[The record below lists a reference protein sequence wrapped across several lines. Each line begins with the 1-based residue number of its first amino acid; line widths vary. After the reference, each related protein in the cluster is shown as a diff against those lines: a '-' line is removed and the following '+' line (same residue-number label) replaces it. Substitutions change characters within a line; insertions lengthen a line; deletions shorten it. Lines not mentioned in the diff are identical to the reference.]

1 MEGNKEQ
8 SEIDK
13 VIRALKES
21 GEELTS
27 EQAELML
34 DSMKQLVTLA
44 INQYFRK
51 ISNTRNDS
59 STKY

>member
-1 MEGNKEQ
+1 MEGKKELRDNVVKQ
-8 SEIDK
+8 
-13 VIRALKES
+13 LKEI
-21 GEELTS
+21 GEEITF
-27 EQAELML
+27 EEAEKML
-34 DSMKQLVTLA
+34 ESMKRLVTLA